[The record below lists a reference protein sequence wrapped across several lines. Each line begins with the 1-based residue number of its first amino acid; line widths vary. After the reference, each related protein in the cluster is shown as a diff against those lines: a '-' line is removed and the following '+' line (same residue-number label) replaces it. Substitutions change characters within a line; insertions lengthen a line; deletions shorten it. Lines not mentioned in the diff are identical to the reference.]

1 MVIFEDGQLVQRPS
15 AAKKPATESVGVSS
29 SVLLFD
35 ACHVGVVLRVV
46 LAVELVVAVSAMFVS
61 DGLSK
66 WLSQVSLWTAGA
78 LPACLLW
85 LVVACGL
92 KRPLAGLPIWGQYVA
107 GTLLGML
114 AGLFGVSGLSFVGV
128 IGEVSWMAG
137 ACSGALGAAFLMS
150 DLAQRAR
157 GRKTTAA
164 TARLAELQARI
175 RPHFLFNTLNT
186 AIALIRE
193 SPRKAER
200 VLEDLA
206 ELFRHVLTETREAA
220 SLADELELAQRYLEI
235 EQVRFGDRLRLHW
248 HVDES
253 ASDAKLPPLVLQP
266 LVENTIR
273 HGVEP
278 STTGAQVWVSTE
290 RRGGSVVI
298 KVRNSLPGGAGPSG
312 NGIAL
317 RNVRERLVLL
327 HDVQCS
333 FRAGLIAQ
341 GMYEVRLQIPL
352 DAGSTLTPPQRTAA

>member
-1 MVIFEDGQLVQRPS
+1 M
-15 AAKKPATESVGVSS
+15 
-29 SVLLFD
+29 
-35 ACHVGVVLRVV
+35 
-46 LAVELVVAVSAMFVS
+46 
-61 DGLSK
+61 
-66 WLSQVSLWTAGA
+66 
-78 LPACLLW
+78 
-85 LVVACGL
+85 
-92 KRPLAGLPIWGQYVA
+92 
-107 GTLLGML
+107 
-114 AGLFGVSGLSFVGV
+114 
-128 IGEVSWMAG
+128 
-137 ACSGALGAAFLMS
+137 
-150 DLAQRAR
+150 
-157 GRKTTAA
+157 
-164 TARLAELQARI
+164 
-175 RPHFLFNTLNT
+175 
-186 AIALIRE
+186 
-193 SPRKAER
+193 
-200 VLEDLA
+200 
-206 ELFRHVLTETREAA
+206 
-220 SLADELELAQRYLEI
+220 
-235 EQVRFGDRLRLHW
+235 RFGDRLRLHW